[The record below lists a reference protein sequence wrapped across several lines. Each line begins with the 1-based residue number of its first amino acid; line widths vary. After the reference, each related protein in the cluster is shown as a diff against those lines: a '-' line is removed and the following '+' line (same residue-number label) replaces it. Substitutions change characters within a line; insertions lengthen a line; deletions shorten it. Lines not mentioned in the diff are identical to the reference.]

1 MKISMNGLVKVE
13 VVNGKP
19 CVTSLQV
26 ADAFAKEHKNVL
38 ADIRNTVSKCSE
50 SFTGLNFQLSEYTD
64 STGRKLPMYLLTK
77 DGFVMLA
84 MGYTTPEAM
93 RVKEAYIAKF
103 NEMEEELR
111 HPRYQS
117 NSLIDAHVRAAVA
130 ILSCAG
136 LEGNQLALAAD
147 KFYTSQTG
155 VSVFKSTGIE
165 LKEPKQDVHC
175 NATQLGSMMGGVKAR
190 AVNKRL
196 AAAGLQ
202 ESTPAG
208 WRPTELGKHYSILL
222 DTGKKMGN
230 GAPVTQLKWYPTVL
244 DVIA

>member
-1 MKISMNGLVKVE
+1 MNGLVNVE

-26 ADAFAKEHKNVL
+26 ADAFEKEHKNVL
-38 ADIRNTVSKCSE
+38 ADIRNTLSKCSE
-50 SFTGLNFQLSEYTD
+50 SFNGLNFQLVEYTD
-64 STGRKLPMYLLTK
+64 TKGEKRPMYLLTK
-77 DGFVMLA
+77 DGFMMLA

-93 RVKEAYIAKF
+93 RVKEAYIARF

-155 VSVFKSTGIE
+155 VSVFKSTGID

-175 NATQLGSMMGGVKAR
+175 NATQLGAMMGGVKAR

-202 ESTPAG
+202 EFTPAG
-208 WRPTELGKHYSILL
+208 WRPTEFGRQYSVLL

-230 GAPVTQLKWYPTVL
+230 GTPVTQLKWYPTVL